1 MYHLILRGKDMI
13 YFFRGLAVFSLLQ
26 IVVLVI
32 FGGAAGMVPVWLG
45 VGIVATLLSFKRI
58 FNKCFK
64 IKLIK
69 VLFTIGMFI
78 FIGVESFIV
87 WSGFKSVPN
96 EACDFIIILGA
107 QVRGNA
113 PSMTLQYRLDSA
125 YNYLIANPQ
134 TKAVLSG
141 GQGPDE
147 IMAEAEAMRRYLV
160 EKGIKEERLIL
171 EDQSTSTYENLK
183 YSFAIIDEIKS
194 NSSISIVT
202 NHFHVLRA
210 RMVARDMGKEVGGV
224 GAKSYFFLIPN
235 YYFREFFAV
244 MKEVIT

>member
-1 MYHLILRGKDMI
+1 MI
-13 YFFRGLAVFSLLQ
+13 YFFRSLAVFSLLQ
-26 IVVLVI
+26 MVI
-32 FGGAAGMVPVWLG
+32 LFVFGGAAGMVPVWLG

-58 FNKCFK
+58 FNKCFG
-64 IKLIK
+64 IKFIK
-69 VLFTIGMFI
+69 VLFAMGMLVFV
-78 FIGVESFIV
+78 GVESFIV
-87 WSGFKSVPN
+87 WSGFKSVPG

-113 PSMTLQYRLDSA
+113 PSMTLQYRLESA
-125 YNYLIANPQ
+125 YDYLMANPQ

-147 IMAEAEAMRRYLV
+147 IMTEAEAMRRYLV
-160 EKGIKEERLIL
+160 EKGIEEERLIL

-183 YSFAIIDEIKS
+183 YSFAIIDEIKA

-202 NHFHVLRA
+202 NRFHVLRA
-210 RMVARDMGKEVGGV
+210 RMIASDMGRRVGGI
-224 GAKSYFFLIPN
+224 GAKSYFYLIPN

-244 MKEVIT
+244 MKEIIT